1 MTGVIRNFFTSGNTS
16 RGFTSLLHSSLQGIE
31 SLFIVDG
38 SPGSGNSNLIRDIGD
53 EASRLGYEL
62 WILHSASDNDSID
75 GWIAPD
81 LKIGIITGAAFRG
94 MESQETGAAIQFINL
109 DDTCIDLDGLSG
121 FQSEIEQLNLQ
132 IKQSHEEAYAGFAE
146 ALRIH
151 DAWEALYIHN
161 MNFSAANEMTDEYIQ
176 QLYGEQKLEKQPRV
190 DHRFLGAATPK
201 GAVDYV
207 PDLTNGLKRYLIKGR
222 AGSGKST
229 MLKKIAAAGE
239 ERGFDVE
246 VYHCGFDPNSLDMVI
261 VREAGFGIFDSTAPH
276 EYFPD
281 SPSDE
286 IVDTYARCIQP
297 GTDEQH
303 AEVLSDFK
311 QRYSTK
317 MKESIQH
324 LSSAKIQLDQLKEI
338 NIPYVDFDKV
348 NGIKEDLRREILD
361 IAHKTK

>member
-1 MTGVIRNFFTSGNTS
+1 MTEVIRNFFTSGNTA
-16 RGFTSLLHSSLQGIE
+16 RGFTSLLHSSLQEIE

-38 SPGSGNSNLIRDIGD
+38 SPGSGNTNLIQVIGD

-75 GWIAPD
+75 GWIAPG
-81 LKIGIITGAAFRG
+81 LKTGMITGAAFRG
-94 MESQETGAAIQFINL
+94 MDVDETGAAIQYLNL
-109 DDTCIDLDGLSG
+109 DDTCIDLEGLSG
-121 FQSEIEQLNLQ
+121 SQSKIENLNLQ
-132 IKQSHEEAYAGFAE
+132 IKQFHEDAYAGFAE

-151 DAWEALYIHN
+151 DDWEELYIHN
-161 MNFSAANEMTDEYIQ
+161 MDFGAANKMTDEYIQ

-207 PDLTNGLKRYLIKGR
+207 PDLTNGLKRYLVKGR

-246 VYHCGFDPNSLDMVI
+246 IYHCGFDPNSLDMVI
-261 VREAGFGIFDSTAPH
+261 VREAEFAIFDSTAPH

-281 SPSDE
+281 RPSDE
-286 IVDTYARCIQP
+286 IIDTYARCIQP

-303 AEVLSDFK
+303 AEVLNDFK
-311 QRYSTK
+311 QRYSAK

-324 LSSAKIQLDQLKEI
+324 LTNAKSQLDLLKEI
-338 NIPYVDFDKV
+338 YVPFVNHDKV
-348 NGIKEDLRREILD
+348 EEIKEDLRREVLGIPQ
-361 IAHKTK
+361 KS

>member
-1 MTGVIRNFFTSGNTS
+1 MSGIIRNFFASGNTA
-16 RGFTSLLHSSLQGIE
+16 RGFTSLLSSSLQGIN

-38 SPGSGNSNLIRDIGD
+38 SPGSGHSNLIQSIGD
-53 EASRLGYEL
+53 EVSGLGNEL
-62 WILHSASDNDSID
+62 WIFHTASDNDAID
-75 GWIAPD
+75 GWIAPE
-81 LKIGIITGAAFRG
+81 LCTGMITGSAFRG
-94 MESQETGAAIQFINL
+94 MSIDETGAAIQFINL
-109 DDTCIDLDGLSG
+109 DDTCINLDGLSA
-121 FQSEIEQLNLQ
+121 FQAEIENLNLC
-132 IKQSHEEAYAGFAE
+132 IKQSHEKAYAGFAE

-151 DAWEALYIHN
+151 DDWEALYIDN
-161 MNFSAANEMTDEYIQ
+161 MNFQAANEMTSEYLDI
-176 QLYGEQKLEKQPRV
+176 LYGTQQLEKQARV

-207 PDLTNGLKRYLIKGR
+207 PNLTSGLKRYLVKGR

-261 VREAGFGIFDSTAPH
+261 VRELGFAIFDSTAPH

-281 SPSDE
+281 RTEDE

-303 AEVLSDFK
+303 AEALNGFK
-311 QRYSTK
+311 QRYAAQMKVSTGHLTDSK
-317 MKESIQH
+317 VYLDELKGIVAPFVDPTKVDGIRES
-324 LSSAKIQLDQLKEI
+324 LGREVL
-338 NIPYVDFDKV
+338 
-348 NGIKEDLRREILD
+348 GILQKP
-361 IAHKTK
+361 